1 MHILDVL
8 TVCFRRKAV
17 IVCVPLVCAV
27 LAFIIASVVP
37 KIYYTE
43 VRLRIDDPISSK
55 TLGMLSADMSKGLSS
70 FLGSSMKNESEE
82 LFLELLN
89 GRNNLTLTI
98 KKFSLDTLYK
108 TKNMEATIKSF
119 KRNLNI
125 EMQKS
130 SNIIYCGFKEK
141 DRDLAMAVVRF
152 LVNNANSRF
161 IDLQKERLAMNTAFL
176 TDRNKQLMDSLERN
190 SRELI
195 TFYRENNVISI
206 ENQIELTLMTL
217 ARYEEQIN
225 TNRVNEVLSKGA
237 TGVNT
242 PLSQELRVRNQV
254 LQQEF
259 QKIRG
264 VYDNDYK
271 PSKQSV
277 LINTDWGL
285 DKLLFEQIATAKIT
299 IVKDFLG
306 ILSKELALSEA
317 QLSKNIPAIQI
328 IQDAYYPDW
337 KIAPKRIIWVIAAFG
352 LSLSMTVL
360 LVMLTAFVKGELSG
374 TSEISRQKFIKM
386 LEAIWK

>member
-1 MHILDVL
+1 M
-8 TVCFRRKAV
+8 
-17 IVCVPLVCAV
+17 PLVCAV